1 MSRLFGIRRRHTDQR
16 SSLLEHLIPTSWFT
30 EMPQWLLLLIAA
42 VSFYGLIRG
51 ADWLVEGASGIALC
65 LGMPKIIVGATIVS
79 LGTTSPEAAVSVMAA
94 WTGRPGLALGN
105 AVGSIIADTGLIF
118 GLGCL
123 MARRIPADRFIL
135 NRQGWVQFGA
145 AALLAI
151 FCYAMWVAKG
161 SEAAV
166 ERWMGYVLVAILGW
180 YLWVSIR
187 WGKAHQGRAQAG
199 GAAAPVALPAVPAS
213 APLQARPWSM
223 LITQF
228 VVGLVMVVAF
238 GHVLIV
244 CMEELALRWGV
255 PEVVL
260 ASTLVAF
267 GTSLPELVVGL
278 TAVRKGHVELLVG
291 NVIGADILNVLFV
304 AGASA
309 SAARLPIIDSG
320 ARIPEIFFFL
330 HLPTLLLILALFRVF
345 IFRAVR
351 AGEFRRWYGVP
362 LLAMYVGYLI
372 MNYALAR

>member
-1 MSRLFGIRRRHTDQR
+1 M
-16 SSLLEHLIPTSWFT
+16 EHLIPTSWFT
-30 EMPQWLLLLIAA
+30 DMPQWQLLLIAGVA
-42 VSFYGLIRG
+42 FYALIRG
-51 ADWLVEGASGIALC
+51 ADWLVDGASGIAVR

-123 MARRIPADRFIL
+123 LARRIPADRYIL
-135 NRQGWVQFGA
+135 NRQGWVQFGSA
-145 AALLAI
+145 TLLAI
-151 FCYAMWVAKG
+151 FCYAMWAARG
-161 SEAAV
+161 PEAAV
-166 ERWMGYVLVAILGW
+166 ERWMGFVLVALLGW
-180 YLWVSIR
+180 YLWVSVR
-187 WGKAHQGRAQAG
+187 WGKAHQG
-199 GAAAPVALPAVPAS
+199 GASVSTAASVRS
-213 APLQARPWSM
+213 WSV
-223 LITQF
+223 LITLF
-228 VVGLVMVVAF
+228 AVGLAMVIVFSHA
-238 GHVLIV
+238 LIV
-244 CMEELALRWGV
+244 CMGELALRWGV
-255 PEVVL
+255 PEIVL

-304 AGASA
+304 AGFSA

-320 ARIPEIFFFL
+320 ARIPEIFLLL
-330 HLPTLLLILALFRVF
+330 HLPVLLLILALFRAY

-362 LLAMYVGYLI
+362 LLALYAGYLF

>member
-1 MSRLFGIRRRHTDQR
+1 
-16 SSLLEHLIPTSWFT
+16 
-30 EMPQWLLLLIAA
+30 MPQWLLLLIAA

-51 ADWLVEGASGIALC
+51 ADWLVEGASGIALG
-65 LGMPKIIVGATIVS
+65 LGIPKIIVGATIVS

-123 MARRIPADRFIL
+123 IARRIPADRFIL

-145 AALLAI
+145 AALLAL
-151 FCYAMWVAKG
+151 FCYSQWVLGGA
-161 SEAAV
+161 EAAI
-166 ERWMGYVLVAILGW
+166 ERWMGFVLVAILGW
-180 YLWVSIR
+180 YLWVSVR
-187 WGKAHQGRAQAG
+187 WGKAHQVRAQAG
-199 GAAAPVALPAVPAS
+199 GAAAPADGTSAAPAAAVHAG
-213 APLQARPWSM
+213 PWAVLTM
-223 LITQF
+223 QF
-228 VVGLVMVVAF
+228 VVGLAMVVLF

-255 PEVVL
+255 SEVVL

-309 SAARLPIIDSG
+309 SAARLSIIDPG
-320 ARIPEIFFFL
+320 ARIPEVFLLL
-330 HLPTLLLILALFRVF
+330 HLPVLLLILALFRVF